1 MKKYSDELLENI
13 LGISVFVF
21 LLKGGRFFILLM
33 FAFYFL
39 VRWMEKDEER
49 KQIEENE
56 KELEEIRKRKGLK

>member
-1 MKKYSDELLENI
+1 MKKYSDELLEKI

-21 LLKGGRFFILLM
+21 LLKGGRLFILLM

-39 VRWMEKDEER
+39 VRWMEKEEER